1 MPRSANAR
9 YHVHGADVAWMRE
22 LGDEENVREFAEVL
36 SPLETRI
43 RRRQAG
49 PVPRCSTERQ
59 PRD

>member
-1 MPRSANAR
+1 
-9 YHVHGADVAWMRE
+9 MRE
-22 LGDEENVREFAEVL
+22 LGDEENVREFAEVIA
-36 SPLETRI
+36 PLETRI